1 MSLVRP
7 KCQRHPAISADSVCL
22 QEGCEVGIMCVACF
36 PTHNIAHIP
45 KVKTFLDI
53 YEDKAFFDPY
63 TEEKASH
70 IKRISAI
77 QEQLKKDHESAVEV
91 VKAAYNHI
99 KDALD
104 KKLEIILKDLQST
117 FSLEIKDLQNG
128 IEGKSALLDLLNTVM
143 MYKLDQDTL
152 AKNISE
158 VLSIMRNRP
167 IHEKIIEDFRISTNK
182 NDISVSLI
190 ENFKNSLLIEIDQF
204 GLQQIQNK
212 ALDPFSN
219 SSPSDFVQ
227 TSDALV
233 ETVNSLVNSKKDLK
247 PDEEL
252 VKMMEKSREGMSVGE
267 RLGHAVNLAN
277 LSMNWLIHAKTNS

>member
-1 MSLVRP
+1 
-7 KCQRHPAISADSVCL
+7 
-22 QEGCEVGIMCVACF
+22 
-36 PTHNIAHIP
+36 
-45 KVKTFLDI
+45 VKTFLDI

-182 NDISVSLI
+182 NDISVSLV

-204 GLQQIQNK
+204 GLQQIQTK

-233 ETVNSLVNSKKDLK
+233 ETVNSLVKSKKDLK

-252 VKMMEKSREGMSVGE
+252 VKMMEQSREGMSIGE

-277 LSMNWLIHAKTNS
+277 LTMNWLIHAKTNS